1 VLYEARQTT
10 CSQQKSAGV
19 PTQAICAKQAI
30 SADGSYVPLLHG
42 QWAEVRTVVIG
53 EVKEEAK
60 ARKQSQVHVRHL
72 SYFSRMTDAETFA
85 DLALVEMRRRQARYA
100 NAVCAVTDGAGW
112 IQGFIDLHRL
122 DAVRILDF
130 PHAAEHV
137 NALIEAL
144 QQHGVKLPFEA
155 LERSLHVLKHRG
167 PGLLLRWCDR

>member
-1 VLYEARQTT
+1 MPFARAAQMLEEFLGIQVSEATARRLTEHAGVLYEARQTT

-72 SYFSRMTDAETFA
+72 
-85 DLALVEMRRRQARYA
+85 
-100 NAVCAVTDGAGW
+100 
-112 IQGFIDLHRL
+112 
-122 DAVRILDF
+122 
-130 PHAAEHV
+130 
-137 NALIEAL
+137 
-144 QQHGVKLPFEA
+144 
-155 LERSLHVLKHRG
+155 
-167 PGLLLRWCDR
+167 